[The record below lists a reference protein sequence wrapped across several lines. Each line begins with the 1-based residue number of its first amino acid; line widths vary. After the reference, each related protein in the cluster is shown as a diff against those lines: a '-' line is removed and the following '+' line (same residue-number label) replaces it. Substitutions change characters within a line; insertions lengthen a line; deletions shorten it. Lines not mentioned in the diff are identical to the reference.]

1 MCFQFKGG
9 ELLKNNKLRIGIV
22 GSGFAAKFHYLA
34 YSKIPIDNIEVV
46 SVYSRNT
53 ERCKKFAYDRNIRPA
68 SSVEELIDD
77 VDIVDLCV
85 PGFVHEKYTLQALLA
100 QRSVIVEKPFTGY
113 YGPEGENNFYG
124 NKFSKKIMLEE
135 SLKSAKRMLE
145 AEKKSKGKIFYAEDW
160 IYAPSIQKAVEI
172 LKETKG
178 QILRCIGEESH
189 SGSHSDAYGIWQ
201 QSGGGSLVGK
211 GCHPLTAILYLKGIE
226 GYVRNGKPIRA
237 KKVSCR
243 VHELTRSPN
252 FIDEGYLRTEYYDV
266 EDYAQLHVVFEDGMV
281 ADIFASEVVMGGVNN
296 YIEIFANNFRIRCN
310 LGQSDLI
317 RLYNPKEEQLKNVY
331 IVEKIGTKQG
341 WSFPSPDEDWL
352 FGYPQELYDFVQSY
366 LTGKEPQSDSRLGFD
381 TVAVLYSAY
390 LSAERKGQEV
400 QIPE

>member
-1 MCFQFKGG
+1 MKD
-9 ELLKNNKLRIGIV
+9 KKLRIGIV
-22 GSGFAAKFHYLA
+22 GSGFAARFHYQA
-34 YSKIPIDNIEVV
+34 YSRIPIDNIEIV

-53 ERCKKFAYDRNIRPA
+53 ERCKQFARERGIKPA
-68 SSVEELIDD
+68 SSIEELIEN

-85 PGFVHEKYTLQALLA
+85 PGFVHEKYTIQTLSA

-113 YGPEGENNFYG
+113 YGLEVEGNFYG
-124 NKFSKKIMLEE
+124 NQFSKEIMLKKSLE
-135 SLKSAKRMLE
+135 SARRMLE
-145 AEKKSKGKIFYAEDW
+145 AEEKSKGTIFYAEDW

-211 GCHPLTAILYLKGIE
+211 GCHPISAILYLKNIE
-226 GYVRNGKPIRA
+226 GYFRNGKPIRA

-252 FIDEGYLRTEYYDV
+252 FVDEGYLRTEYYDV
-266 EDYAQLHVVFEDGMV
+266 EDYAQLHIVFEDGMV

-296 YIEIFANNFRIRCN
+296 YLEIFANNFRIRCN

-317 RLYNPKEEQLKNVY
+317 RLYNPKDEQLKNVY

-341 WSFPSPDEDWL
+341 WSFPSPDEDWM
-352 FGYPQELYDFVQSY
+352 FGYPQELYDFVQCY
-366 LTGKEPQSDSRLGFD
+366 LTGKKPQSDSRLGFD

-400 QIPE
+400 QIPN